1 MLSENSLRHSNFLF
15 RLYAAHSRKE
25 KGKRI
30 SSGEILITMAD
41 DAASPRFRARGVT
54 WKETKSSSANEIT
67 FLAVS
72 CLLVDIRPSSER
84 LEGHSWTHQR
94 QELSCY
100 GLMVG
105 LCPANGLRFF
115 GSVSLSIWFFVLNHG
130 KWNGWILYLEL
141 ICVRMYEA
149 RHGLFP
155 GLELENAQSSF
166 LVLKNIHHVGCFNR
180 TVANGPSLLT
190 RSFMTLT
197 SFFSGCGT
205 LFSWVVA
212 WQLRYNL
219 LEWGLTTQYLQRQTT
234 SCMAYYIYSFFEH
247 FLCTRHFF

>member
-84 LEGHSWTHQR
+84 LEGHSWTQQR

-115 GSVSLSIWFFVLNHG
+115 WVSIIVYLVFRLKSWQMEWMDTIFGINLCKDVWSTAWFVSWF
-130 KWNGWILYLEL
+130 
-141 ICVRMYEA
+141 RA
-149 RHGLFP
+149 R
-155 GLELENAQSSF
+155 E
-166 LVLKNIHHVGCFNR
+166 R
-180 TVANGPSLLT
+180 TVIVPRAEKHPPCWM
-190 RSFMTLT
+190 F
-197 SFFSGCGT
+197 
-205 LFSWVVA
+205 
-212 WQLRYNL
+212 
-219 LEWGLTTQYLQRQTT
+219 
-234 SCMAYYIYSFFEH
+234 
-247 FLCTRHFF
+247 